1 MSDNKHRKKTAA
13 LNRGRMAETLSVF
26 SLRCRGYRI
35 LARGFRAPVGEID
48 IIAQKAGVLVFIEV
62 KARRDLATA
71 ADAITNKQRH
81 RIVRAAM
88 AFVQTRAELASL
100 DQRFDAMLVS
110 PGKWTWTLPVHLVD
124 AWRPDH

>member
-1 MSDNKHRKKTAA
+1 MPDPKYRKKTSA
-13 LNRGRMAETLSVF
+13 LKRGRMAEALSVF

-71 ADAITNKQRH
+71 ADAITNKQRR

-88 AFVQTRAELASL
+88 AFVQARAELASL
-100 DQRFDAMLVS
+100 DQRFDAMLVM
-110 PGKWTWTLPVHLVD
+110 PWALPVHLVD
-124 AWRPDH
+124 AWRPEH